1 MFSIFE
7 ILKTKIVR
15 WCLRERTISAL
26 ELFSG
31 SNPQD
36 VEIDD
41 SNGVLK
47 FVSSGMT
54 ELLVQTPTGWS
65 NIKRTLKTVPYQVYR
80 LELDDG
86 KFLECA
92 DEHIV
97 IDENNAEI
105 MVKDA
110 SLGQVIKTSTGSA
123 KVVSVDVS
131 DRHES
136 MYDLELNDD
145 NHVFYTNGI
154 LSHNTACA
162 AAYLLWYAM
171 FNDDKT
177 ILVASKGQAHAIE
190 IMDRIR
196 YAYEECPDW
205 LKAGCPYY
213 NKHSITF
220 DNGSRIISQATTEN
234 TGRGYSISLLYCL
247 GGENTVTVRDKCTGE
262 IKTVTLEELYDE
274 L

>member
-1 MFSIFE
+1 MSEQNAQGDYKPIKKANKQTEYTQENLADLLRCRVDPVYFMETF
-7 ILKTKIVR
+7 LYVQHPKKGKIKFKLYEYQRRLVKHFHENR
-15 WCLRERTISAL
+15 FAL
-26 ELFSG
+26 
-31 SNPQD
+31 
-36 VEIDD
+36 
-41 SNGVLK
+41 
-47 FVSSGMT
+47 GMIGR
-54 ELLVQTPTGWS
+54 Q
-65 NIKRTLKTVPYQVYR
+65 Q
-80 LELDDG
+80 G
-86 KFLECA
+86 K
-92 DEHIV
+92 
-97 IDENNAEI
+97 
-105 MVKDA
+105 
-110 SLGQVIKTSTGSA
+110 
-123 KVVSVDVS
+123 
-131 DRHES
+131 
-136 MYDLELNDD
+136 
-145 NHVFYTNGI
+145 
-154 LSHNTACA
+154 TACA

-247 GGENTVTVRDKCTGE
+247 GGENTVTVRDKYTGE